1 MSLEL
6 ADARI
11 KITHET
17 DAVLEAIHRASG
29 RDRSEI
35 AREVLHAWAEK
46 QIAESVLT
54 MKLLHAK
61 GLSGSAGE

>member
-6 ADARI
+6 TDARI
-11 KITHET
+11 KITLET
-17 DAVLEAIHRASG
+17 DAVLEAKHRATG

-46 QIAESVLT
+46 EIHEAALT
-54 MKLLHAK
+54 TQLLKAK
-61 GLSGSAGE
+61 GISGRDGE

>member
-11 KITHET
+11 KITQET

-54 MKLLHAK
+54 MKLLEAK
-61 GLSGSAGE
+61 GLSGRGGE

>member
-6 ADARI
+6 TDARI
-11 KITHET
+11 KITLET
-17 DAVLEAIHRASG
+17 DVVLEAKHRASG

-46 QIAESVLT
+46 ELMESELT
-54 MKLLHAK
+54 MKLLKAN
-61 GLSGSAGE
+61 GISGSDEA

>member
-11 KITHET
+11 KITQET
-17 DAVLEAIHRASG
+17 DAVLEAMHRATG

-35 AREVLHAWAEK
+35 AREVLHTWAEK
-46 QIAESVLT
+46 QITESVLT
-54 MKLLHAK
+54 MQLLQAK
-61 GLSGSAGE
+61 GLTGRAGE

>member
-11 KITHET
+11 KITQET

-35 AREVLHAWAEK
+35 VREVLHAWAEK

-54 MKLLHAK
+54 MKLLEAK
-61 GLSGSAGE
+61 GLAGRDGA